1 MLLCQTPCSTFVRR
15 EKNGTLLTAE
25 KDGYESVPLKLQTK
39 LSFFFWGNIIT
50 GGLLGSTTDSL
61 SGGMWEYAPSQYY
74 VDMTENGKTANKKLQ
89 EVKKFV
95 LKNYAALKAEAAKG
109 KSGEYLDSLEKLS
122 GIDALILKADIS
134 RCSDAPTCAD
144 KIAGQI

>member
-1 MLLCQTPCSTFVRR
+1 MLLCQTPCSTFINR

-25 KDGYESVPLKLQTK
+25 KDGYENVPLKLQTK
-39 LSFFFWGNIIT
+39 LSIFFFGNIIT

-61 SGGMWEYAPSQYY
+61 SGGMWEYAPSQFYI
-74 VDMTENGKTANKKLQ
+74 DMTEIGKTANKKLQ
-89 EVKKFV
+89 EVKKFI

-109 KSGEYLDSLEKLS
+109 KSSEYLTSLEELS
-122 GIDALILKADIS
+122 GIDALILQADIS
-134 RCSDAPTCAD
+134 KCSDAPMCAD